1 MLEKF
6 EHDEKLERMS
16 AEKRKRELLEHR
28 KEIERLWQAKI

>member
-28 KEIERLWQAKI
+28 KEIERLW